1 MRQPAQ
7 SQCELNPWGAPN
19 GIALASTYRED
30 RLGDCIA
37 GCRRP
42 ASPGRQRRRQTPPGK
57 GSSPRVGRAA
67 CQEAPQEIHSVAS
80 PSPAADTGCL
90 PRTPRAWLEFVPHCT
105 GRGRIGFFFL
115 EQCSWNSGC
124 LLFLEGYGVQ
134 PTPTQSP
141 VTQTRARMAD
151 PNQLLSSET
160 PARPPARP
168 AHGSAFPAA
177 PLARARAGRQP
188 ARARDE
194 RKCVGTRARH
204 LAAQATAPG
213 ARGAASR
220 RTPSRLGV

>member
-1 MRQPAQ
+1 MNGQAHAAHKRAALHDTALQTDPELFSPQPPTLLLHYLAAQVGHSDVGLCHRTRRSTAVRPVSHLPFVMRQPAQ

-42 ASPGRQRRRQTPPGK
+42 ASRGRQRRRQWPQGK

-115 EQCSWNSGC
+115 E
-124 LLFLEGYGVQ
+124 LFVEFWMPIILEDMVF
-134 PTPTQSP
+134 SP
-141 VTQTRARMAD
+141 
-151 PNQLLSSET
+151 
-160 PARPPARP
+160 PP
-168 AHGSAFPAA
+168 HS
-177 PLARARAGRQP
+177 LQ
-188 ARARDE
+188 
-194 RKCVGTRARH
+194 
-204 LAAQATAPG
+204 
-213 ARGAASR
+213 
-220 RTPSRLGV
+220 